1 MNRPHRTGPRAA
13 EQRHGTMDDT
23 LTKSEREAL
32 KAIYRLTR
40 DGSEAHTGAVA
51 DVLGLSPGTVTT
63 TVKRLADRGFVDH
76 RPYQGVSFTQLGQR
90 TAVAAIRRH
99 RIVERFLADML
110 GYPWNEADKF
120 AVSFEHEL
128 PDEVLDRL
136 FVALHRPTTCP
147 HGFPIPSAED
157 VELPATPDLYALA
170 PGEVA
175 EVALSG
181 STDPELVEFLG
192 TLGLVPGVEVIVVEK
207 HPFDGPLVVKV
218 DGHDRTIGERVARQI
233 YVNRP
238 A

>member
-1 MNRPHRTGPRAA
+1 
-13 EQRHGTMDDT
+13 MDDT

-40 DGSEAHTGAVA
+40 DTAEAHTGGLA

-76 RPYQGVSFTQLGQR
+76 RPYQGVSFTPLGQR

-110 GYPWNEADKF
+110 GYAWNEADKF

-136 FVALHRPTTCP
+136 FLALHRPATCP

-157 VELPATPDLYALA
+157 LELPDTPDLYALA

-192 TLGLVPGVEVIVVEK
+192 TLGLVPGVEVVVVEK

-233 YVNRP
+233 YVIRP
-238 A
+238 AHAAG